1 MVAGIVYGMPFAFFL
16 IVPRRIFA
24 DRGFFKALYYRYLPI
39 APAPCYPP
47 VQEKG
52 KQDSYAFLYRICPMQ
67 SLRCNGSIAVPKG

>member
-1 MVAGIVYGMPFAFFL
+1 MVAGIVYDMPSAIFL

-24 DRGFFKALYYRYLPI
+24 DSVFFKALYHRYLPI
-39 APAPCYPP
+39 APAPCHPP

-67 SLRCNGSIAVPKG
+67 SLRCNWSIAVPKG